1 MKHLVSFPSAERLH
15 LGFILGKSDSPM
27 LARNLQKW
35 LGNCCFCMFCAS
47 RCFCTHD
54 GQEALNQNSC
64 RYSYVC
70 ICPQAPVLP
79 KKSGGKHDLKNPS
92 SASTSRFTR
101 LHTADS
107 SRGKIWGRLST
118 GRVSNRWIVPCT
130 TPYHIKSGSQH
141 AEVCR
146 KLLKIFEDGG
156 CITEMLR
163 FWNMIQKGY
172 ECL

>member
-35 LGNCCFCMFCAS
+35 LEIVVF
-47 RCFCTHD
+47 
-54 GQEALNQNSC
+54 
-64 RYSYVC
+64 VC
-70 ICPQAPVLP
+70 VLCVTLLLYP
-79 KKSGGKHDLKNPS
+79 WWAGSFEPEFLSLFLCLYLPPGTRSTEKSGGKHDLKKPS
-92 SASTSRFTR
+92 PASTSRFTR

-156 CITEMLR
+156 CINEMLW